1 MNLSFL
7 PKFQKILASLIISEF
22 RRLSQEDLEFGV
34 SWVYIARP
42 SLLIFTHTYTNQNLE
57 YWCSY
62 YPLKIILLSA
72 FLFPDMSILCFLI
85 LLEINWNQEKF
96 GKIIWIIWKK
106 QLLPYVVSLHSNF
119 HCVVVCMFVLWIA
132 FLSDW
137 ISLILCDGCLAQYIQ
152 PSFFSKRCI

>member
-22 RRLSQEDLEFGV
+22 RRLSQEDLEFGA

-42 SLLIFTHTYTNQNLE
+42 SLLTFTHTYTNPNLE

-72 FLFPDMSILCFLI
+72 FLFPDISILCFLI
-85 LLEINWNQEKF
+85 LFEIRKNLEKLSELSERNNFCLMWFLCTVIF
-96 GKIIWIIWKK
+96 IV
-106 QLLPYVVSLHSNF
+106 LLFVCLFYELLFFLTEFHS
-119 HCVVVCMFVLWIA
+119 
-132 FLSDW
+132 
-137 ISLILCDGCLAQYIQ
+137 
-152 PSFFSKRCI
+152 FSVMVA